1 MEFHHGCTLVH
12 LRVRKWGG
20 EAKALDSDYKA
31 DGELPPANLLK
42 RGQKAVFPPSALTAF
57 DTLRRKAERVLL
69 SKGTRFAGGFL
80 VANEGLEDVL
90 ELLKQIEGEFD
101 QAKTKFLSEFDMN
114 LENWLAANAEH
125 QRVIR
130 QILDKDYIGAKF
142 GFGYD
147 LLEISPKP
155 GHEFDEEAI
164 SSSVLHEVGV
174 LCNTAADSLCDRK
187 NDMAPASLI
196 SKLEPMMTKLNA
208 MRFNNGRLTRLLDQF
223 EELEKAIPVDG
234 LIKKDDPMIGHVV
247 SFLSMC
253 GSERRLESIL
263 SGETSV
269 KTMLQGAHGKLIA
282 EVAEEDHIVIT
293 SRARGRSSF

>member
-1 MEFHHGCTLVH
+1 MEFHNGCTLVH
-12 LRVRKWGG
+12 PRARKWGG
-20 EAKALDSDYKA
+20 EAKALDTDYVV
-31 DGELPPANLLK
+31 DGELPPSNLLK
-42 RGQKAVFPPSALTAF
+42 RGQKAVFPASALTPF
-57 DTLRRKAERVLL
+57 DTLRKKAERVLL
-69 SKGTRFAGGFL
+69 TKGTRFAGGFL
-80 VANEGLEDVL
+80 VANEALEDALGQL
-90 ELLKQIEGEFD
+90 EQIKGEYSE
-101 QAKTKFLSEFDMN
+101 AKTKFLADFDTN
-114 LENWLAANAEH
+114 LENWLAENAEH

-142 GFGYD
+142 SFD
-147 LLEISPKP
+147 VVLLEISPKP

-174 LCNTAADSLCDRK
+174 LCNTAADALVDRK
-187 NDMAPASLI
+187 NDMSPASLL
-196 SKLEPMMTKLNA
+196 SKLQPMMTKLNA

-234 LIKKDDPMIGHVV
+234 VIKKDDPIIGHVV
-247 SFLSMC
+247 SFLSTC

>member
-1 MEFHHGCTLVH
+1 MEFHNGCTLVH

-20 EAKALDSDYKA
+20 EAKALDSDYRA
-31 DGELPPANLLK
+31 DGELPPASLLK
-42 RGQKAVFPPSALTAF
+42 RGQKAVFPPFALTTF

-80 VANEGLEDVL
+80 VANDYLEEAL

-101 QAKTKFLSEFDMN
+101 EAKAKFLLEFDTN
-114 LENWLAANAEH
+114 LDNWLAENAEH

-142 GFGYD
+142 DFRYD

-174 LCNTAADSLCDRK
+174 LCNQAADGLVGRK
-187 NDMAPASLI
+187 NDILPASLVA
-196 SKLEPMMTKLNA
+196 KLEPMITKLNA
-208 MRFNNGRLTRLLDQF
+208 MRFNNGRLVRLLDQF
-223 EELEKAIPVDG
+223 EALENAIPSDG
-234 LIKKDDPMIGHVV
+234 VIKKDDPIIGHVV
-247 SFLSMC
+247 SFLSTC

-282 EVAEEDHIVIT
+282 EVAEEENIVIT
-293 SRARGRSSF
+293 SCARGRSSF

>member
-1 MEFHHGCTLVH
+1 MEFHNGCTLVH

-174 LCNTAADSLCDRK
+174 LCNTAADSLCAELHAKGAQVVALQSDAA
-187 NDMAPASLI
+187 DPAAAEAVVAECIEDDAQLQILREMGCDFGQGYLFS
-196 SKLEPMMTKLNA
+196 
-208 MRFNNGRLTRLLDQF
+208 R
-223 EELEKAIPVDG
+223 PVDRNAT
-234 LIKKDDPMIGHVV
+234 LAH
-247 SFLSMC
+247 
-253 GSERRLESIL
+253 
-263 SGETSV
+263 
-269 KTMLQGAHGKLIA
+269 LQQVCTG
-282 EVAEEDHIVIT
+282 VRT
-293 SRARGRSSF
+293 

>member
-1 MEFHHGCTLVH
+1 MEFHNGCTLVH
-12 LRVRKWGG
+12 VRARKWGG
-20 EAKALDSDYKA
+20 EAKALDSDYLPE
-31 DGELPPANLLK
+31 GELPPSNLLK
-42 RGQKAVFPPSALTAF
+42 RGQKAVFPASAITPF
-57 DTLRRKAERVLL
+57 DTLRKKAERVLL
-69 SKGTRFAGGFL
+69 AKGTRFAGGFL
-80 VANEGLEDVL
+80 VANEALEDAL
-90 ELLKQIEGEFD
+90 DLLAQIEGEYSE
-101 QAKTKFLSEFDMN
+101 AKTKFLAEFDTN
-114 LENWLAANAEH
+114 LENWLAENAEY

-142 GFGYD
+142 SFGYD

-155 GHEFDEEAI
+155 GHEFDEGAI

-196 SKLEPMMTKLNA
+196 SKLQPMMTKLNA

-234 LIKKDDPMIGHVV
+234 VIKKDDPMIGHVV

>member
-1 MEFHHGCTLVH
+1 MEFHNGCTLVH
-12 LRVRKWGG
+12 VRARKWGG
-20 EAKALDSDYKA
+20 EAKALDSDYLPE
-31 DGELPPANLLK
+31 GELPPSNLLK
-42 RGQKAVFPPSALTAF
+42 RGQKAVFPASALTPF
-57 DTLRRKAERVLL
+57 DTLRKKAERVLL

-80 VANEGLEDVL
+80 VANEGLEDAL
-90 ELLKQIEGEFD
+90 DLLAQIEGEYSE
-101 QAKTKFLSEFDMN
+101 AKTKFLAEFDTN
-114 LENWLAANAEH
+114 LENWLAENAEH

-142 GFGYD
+142 SFGYD

-196 SKLEPMMTKLNA
+196 SKLQPMKTKLNA

-234 LIKKDDPMIGHVV
+234 VIKKDDPMIGHVV

-282 EVAEEDHIVIT
+282 EIAEENHIVIT